1 MVGKPT
7 SSQSVET
14 EPEDFADKVKK
25 NVMKLDNLEM
35 FVLDEC
41 DKMLDES
48 DMREQVQKI
57 FMRGNASR

>member
-25 NVMKLDNLEM
+25 NVMKLKDYDVDKEQREKPVEKTPDPE
-35 FVLDEC
+35 VL
-41 DKMLDES
+41 KL
-48 DMREQVQKI
+48 
-57 FMRGNASR
+57 